1 MSTSAVVD
9 TNLVFSA
16 LLPRASK
23 IRDVL
28 LDDKFTFYAPNFL
41 ISEIYRH
48 KEKLISFSKLE
59 ESEFYLFFNGIM
71 EKIQFIPIDF
81 ISTESREVAYNL
93 CKDVDMKDIP
103 FISLAIELNI
113 PIWSGDRKLKKGLS
127 EKGFNHYFIQ

>member
-1 MSTSAVVD
+1 MSSSAVVD

-16 LLPRASK
+16 LLPKASK

-41 ISEIYRH
+41 VSELYRH
-48 KEKLISFSKLE
+48 KEKLISYSKLE

-71 EKIQFIPIDF
+71 EKIQFISIDF
-81 ISTESREVAYNL
+81 ISTESRVMAYNL

-103 FISLAIELNI
+103 FISLAIELKI
-113 PIWSGDRKLKKGLS
+113 PIWSGDKKLKKGLT
-127 EKGFNHYFIQ
+127 EKGFNNYFVQ